1 MVHNRNKLPG
11 IASLLLQAADADASH
26 MGASAPP
33 SGMGY
38 RCDMPV
44 GSIKE
49 QGSAVREMSYQGNF
63 PLGCPKSVHTLIIP
77 LPQQAL
83 AQISGNSL
91 SKAGM
96 MILPGKN
103 SMSRIKPCRPKAGI
117 IFRYIF
123 RSISPAYAQIKAVQT
138 RTAADSAQTAGKAMP
153 QAAAIF
159 VQGREGIPQHPLF
172 IMGDRIIR
180 GRENPVIDINA
191 MFMHK
196 VRLSFYGR

>member
-1 MVHNRNKLPG
+1 MADGAQPGNADMLRQHSGAEQGNTVSPPQIQQIMIGAGRIRPENRPLLICKPGKMSCAGCIHLIAPGAGGGTDHRNKLPG
-11 IASLLLQAADADASH
+11 IASLLLQAADADACH
-26 MGASAPP
+26 MGAGAPP

-49 QGSAVREMSYQGNF
+49 QGGAVREMSYQGNF
-63 PLGCPKSVHTLIIP
+63 PLGCPKSVHALIIP

-103 SMSRIKPCRPKAGI
+103 SMSRN
-117 IFRYIF
+117 
-123 RSISPAYAQIKAVQT
+123 
-138 RTAADSAQTAGKAMP
+138 ADTG
-153 QAAAIF
+153 
-159 VQGREGIPQHPLF
+159 
-172 IMGDRIIR
+172 
-180 GRENPVIDINA
+180 
-191 MFMHK
+191 
-196 VRLSFYGR
+196 